1 MMKLRTTLVASLL
14 LITSLPGL
22 ANLPEQDDIVSVM
35 QQVADWQIAH
45 FHDDMERENEWENRF
60 NAWTYGALYIGMEK
74 WAQMAPSDKYYQFLL
89 EAAANNNWDL
99 GPGKYHADDQAVGQL
114 YLSLY
119 EKFQQPHMLA
129 KVLKRTEWIMN
140 NPSQQPM
147 RLNHY
152 KYTERWTWCDALFMA
167 PPVWAK
173 LASITGND
181 RFRNEMFAE
190 YVATVNH
197 LYDKEEKLFYRDEH
211 FIDKRDQ
218 GHKIFWARGNGW
230 VFGGLTLILQEL
242 PDGPQKAYFSRL
254 YRDMAANLIT
264 LQTEKGHWAM
274 SLKAAEL
281 YPTPETSG
289 TAFFTYGLAWGINN
303 GYLDK
308 ATYLP
313 VIERG
318 WQSLT
323 SHIAEDGM
331 LGYVQPVG
339 AGPGEAWPDKTE
351 VYGVGAFLAAGSE
364 VFKLTAN

>member
-1 MMKLRTTLVASLL
+1 MKLRTILIASLL
-14 LITSLPGL
+14 WLTSLPGL
-22 ANLPEQDDIVSVM
+22 AKLPEQDDIVSVM
-35 QQVADWQIAH
+35 QQVADRQIAH
-45 FHDDMERENEWENRF
+45 FHEDMERENEWENRF

-89 EAAANNNWDL
+89 EVAANNNWDL

-119 EKFQQPHMLA
+119 GKFQQPHMLA
-129 KVLKRTEWIMN
+129 KVLERTEWIMN

-211 FIDKRDQ
+211 FIGKRDQ
-218 GHKIFWARGNGW
+218 DHKIFWARGNGW

-242 PDGPQKAYFSRL
+242 PDGPQKTYFSKL
-254 YRDMAANLIT
+254 YRDMASNLLT
-264 LQTEKGHWAM
+264 LQTEQGHWAM

-289 TAFFTYGLAWGINN
+289 TAFFTYGLAWGVNN

-308 ATYLP
+308 STYLP
-313 VIERG
+313 AIERG

-323 SHIAEDGM
+323 SHITEDGM

-364 VFKLTAN
+364 VYKLAEHR

>member
-1 MMKLRTTLVASLL
+1 MIMRHAFMTLL
-14 LITSLPGL
+14 LMVMSMPGY
-22 ANLPEQDDIVSVM
+22 AKLPEQEDIAAAM

-45 FHDDMERENEWENRF
+45 FHDDMERENHWENRF
-60 NAWTYGALYIGMEK
+60 NAWTYGALYIGMEE
-74 WAQMAPSDKYYQFLL
+74 WAQIAPSDKYYQFLL
-89 EAAANNNWDL
+89 EVAANNNWDL

-114 YLSLY
+114 YLALY
-119 EKFQQPHMLA
+119 RRFQQPPMLA
-129 KVLKRTEWIMN
+129 KVLARTEWIMN

-167 PPVWAK
+167 PPVWAT

-181 RFRNEMFAE
+181 NFRNTMFAE

-197 LYDKEEKLFYRDEH
+197 LYDKQEKLFYRDEH
-211 FIDKRDQ
+211 FINQRDQ

-242 PDGPQKAYFSRL
+242 PDGPQKAYFSKL
-254 YRDMAANLIT
+254 YRDMAASLIT
-264 LQTEKGHWAM
+264 LQTEQGHWAM
-274 SLKAAEL
+274 SLMAAEL

-289 TAFFTYGLAWGINN
+289 TAFFTYGLAWGVNN

-313 VIERG
+313 AIERG
-318 WQSLT
+318 WQSLL
-323 SHIAEDGM
+323 SHITDDGM

-339 AGPGEAWPDKTE
+339 AGPGDAWPDKTE

-364 VFKLTAN
+364 IYKLAR